1 MTMDCIVVKHIIGTL
16 TARSTI
22 CNFPI
27 LRCCWPSSPFSLL
40 SIVMVNIAWERDEV
54 AFILVDPTAPNSWIR
69 NIGVSWPNCTWKQPH
84 QANAARRKPEIKQI
98 DHFKVFHQFWS
109 RLPQGHSPI
118 FKVGGFPRFLKDIP
132 KCLCVC
138 VCWCIWSATT
148 NQQKTILRCC
158 LTYLA
163 DWFQGKKPAL
173 SYFYCKLPIIS
184 VLKYREAF

>member
-138 VCWCIWSATT
+138 VGVFGV
-148 NQQKTILRCC
+148 QQQIN
-158 LTYLA
+158 
-163 DWFQGKKPAL
+163 KKQYSDVA
-173 SYFYCKLPIIS
+173 SDNLPIGFRGKSPLYHIFAIN
-184 VLKYREAF
+184 YRSFQC